1 MKDINYDVMLY
12 RRNELEKNLDEIRAT
27 ISGRTCQF
35 RDYIE
40 TDGKIDAKKTERF
53 IQDIIKAYQEFLD
66 NDEKFENDKTCVTK
80 GKLKKLL
87 HHYLY
92 ITIVGPKNEY
102 EYTLNTFLPYC
113 FFNNKN
119 KYFDDLLSLS
129 NELITYKNLKDLYFD
144 EQYYIKEESGYEA
157 GSYIDYLNNLFQS
170 VTEKTILETYKLPK
184 EIWDENNII
193 KLNNEDTVASENDVY
208 NENSDRD
215 IFKDNILA
223 PLADEESE
231 ELPLDN
237 EDVIELPEP
246 SPEYYEEQEK
256 ILLAE
261 FAEVQETESETLEE
275 WKASVPD
282 PIKFC
287 DIYIEF
293 RNLFFDNAL
302 SSFTKNW
309 KDNVTNMIDAFLY
322 KEGLSLYSLGDD
334 YGMIAK
340 HIHITAKKINIIR
353 HKKEQ

>member
-1 MKDINYDVMLY
+1 LNIIY
-12 RRNELEKNLDEIRAT
+12 
-27 ISGRTCQF
+27 SQ
-35 RDYIE
+35 
-40 TDGKIDAKKTERF
+40 AKF
-53 IQDIIKAYQEFLD
+53 SHLAGNAPLWVEFL
-66 NDEKFENDKTCVTK
+66 
-80 GKLKKLL
+80 L
-87 HHYLY
+87 HS
-92 ITIVGPKNEY
+92 
-102 EYTLNTFLPYC
+102 
-113 FFNNKN
+113 
-119 KYFDDLLSLS
+119 SLS
-129 NELITYKNLKDLYFD
+129 
-144 EQYYIKEESGYEA
+144 
-157 GSYIDYLNNLFQS
+157 
-170 VTEKTILETYKLPK
+170 
-184 EIWDENNII
+184 
-193 KLNNEDTVASENDVY
+193 
-208 NENSDRD
+208 
-215 IFKDNILA
+215 
-223 PLADEESE
+223 
-231 ELPLDN
+231 
-237 EDVIELPEP
+237 
-246 SPEYYEEQEK
+246 K